1 MSGFRRT
8 GLPRPWPASGS
19 VKEGEFM
26 SGEVTSAA
34 AAIMGAFVGG
44 LASLMSTWVGERSRH
59 RRDMVQ
65 HEIGKR
71 EIAYA
76 DFIDRASK
84 VFVASVT
91 HNIDDDE
98 VELEGTVS
106 LYAVASRIR
115 LFASDPVM
123 KEADHVLDLV
133 FTQYGAENLSVE
145 QLRETAME
153 KKDPLKAFSA
163 ICRRELQDIQ
173 RRMPFRF

>member
-1 MSGFRRT
+1 M
-8 GLPRPWPASGS
+8 P
-19 VKEGEFM
+19 GEL
-26 SGEVTSAA
+26 TSAA

-44 LASLMSTWVGERSRH
+44 LASLTSTWLGERSRH

-65 HEIGKR
+65 REIAKR
-71 EIAYA
+71 ETAYA
-76 DFIDRASK
+76 DFIDQASQL
-84 VFVASVT
+84 FVASAT

-98 VELEGTVS
+98 AELNGTVS

-123 KEADHVLDLV
+123 KEAEQVLDLII
-133 FTQYGAENLSVE
+133 TQFGAENLSVE

-153 KKDPLKAFSA
+153 KKDPLKGFSG
-163 ICRRELQDIQ
+163 ICRHELKDVQ

>member
-1 MSGFRRT
+1 MT
-8 GLPRPWPASGS
+8 
-19 VKEGEFM
+19 
-26 SGEVTSAA
+26 GEVTSAA

-44 LASLMSTWVGERSRH
+44 LASLTSTWLGERTRH

-65 HEIGKR
+65 REIAKR
-71 EIAYA
+71 ETAYA
-76 DFIDRASK
+76 DFIDQASK
-84 VFVASVT
+84 VFVASAT

-123 KEADHVLDLV
+123 KEAEQVLDLII
-133 FTQYGAENLSVE
+133 TQFGAENLSVE
-145 QLRETAME
+145 QLRKTAME
-153 KKDPLKAFSA
+153 KKDPLKGFSA
-163 ICRRELQDIQ
+163 ICRRELKDVQ